1 MTSEK
6 VEIFKVV
13 RYLEDGAVKYAM
25 ELHKDIRVVEVEEI
39 VKALTNALHEE
50 R

>member
-13 RYLEDGAVKYAM
+13 RYLEDGLVKYAM
-25 ELHKDIRVVEVEEI
+25 ELHNDVRVIEFEEI
-39 VKALTNALHEE
+39 IKALTNALHEE